1 MFLLFSST
9 VHFMISIIT
18 FTWWQ
23 MCFSMWV
30 LWSIP
35 SYTTWFHPIT
45 AKSFSLLSLTFAICT
60 LKDRGLTRTRG
71 AYSYHS
77 NSSRPWSHP
86 VTVSR
91 PFVPRWS
98 WRLCTDVNSFWITV
112 CTCCCFLPSVQR
124 EEQRACRKVMYKLQK
139 FWQLYCWILNIIQ
152 FLLTFKFSVL

>member
-1 MFLLFSST
+1 MFCFCFFSST
-9 VHFMISIIT
+9 VHFMISTIT

-45 AKSFSLLSLTFAICT
+45 AMSFSLLSLTFAICT
-60 LKDRGLTRTRG
+60 LKDRGLTRARG
-71 AYSYHS
+71 AYSYRS

-112 CTCCCFLPSVQR
+112 CFAVFFHQCR
-124 EEQRACRKVMYKLQK
+124 EKNKGRVEKSCTNRRSFDSCTAE
-139 FWQLYCWILNIIQ
+139 
-152 FLLTFKFSVL
+152 S